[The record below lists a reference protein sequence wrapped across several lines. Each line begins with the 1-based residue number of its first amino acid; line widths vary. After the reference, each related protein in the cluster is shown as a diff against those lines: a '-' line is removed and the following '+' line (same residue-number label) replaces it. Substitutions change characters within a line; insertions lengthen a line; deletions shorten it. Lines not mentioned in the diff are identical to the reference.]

1 MVDLAKTALTVQQI
15 LALTNVGGQL
25 ITVGLATALSIKAAF
40 KALAPQ
46 VTDEDLNAIV
56 ADARLRAQQGMSIA
70 DREIAE
76 AQALIAAQ
84 EGQ

>member
-1 MVDLAKTALTVQQI
+1 MDLAKTALTIQQI

-25 ITVGLATALSIKAAF
+25 ITAGLATALTIRASL

-46 VTDEDLNAIV
+46 VTDEQLNAMV
-56 ADARLRAQQGMSIA
+56 ADARLRAQQGMAIA

-76 AQALIAAQ
+76 AR